1 MRYILNVLLPMFFI
15 EGRGE
20 YKKKIHSGVEERY
33 LGRLKRARRVEML
46 YGTLAK
52 FGETFAHDAWQ
63 YRAKPTVM
71 WEGVE
76 TRW

>member
-1 MRYILNVLLPMFFI
+1 MM
-15 EGRGE
+15 
-20 YKKKIHSGVEERY
+20 HSGVEERY

-52 FGETFAHDAWQ
+52 FGETFALDAWQ
-63 YRAKPTVM
+63 YRAKPTAM

>member
-1 MRYILNVLLPMFFI
+1 
-15 EGRGE
+15 
-20 YKKKIHSGVEERY
+20 
-33 LGRLKRARRVEML
+33 ML

-52 FGETFAHDAWQ
+52 FGETFALDAWQ
-63 YRAKPTVM
+63 YRAKPSRSFYFNRNYG